1 MLRIMCVYID
11 IYIYIYI
18 RHRAWRAGVPVLLRC
33 SGFEGPGGLEA
44 PGGPGGPEGPESLG
58 MWGPSPTE
66 MEYIGEPPPNPSGT
80 SRLTLEIT
88 RAHAQVGGK
97 KTRKTH

>member
-1 MLRIMCVYID
+1 MLC
-11 IYIYIYI
+11 I
-18 RHRAWRAGVPVLLRC
+18 RHRAWRAGVPIAMRG

-66 MEYIGEPPPNPSGT
+66 MEYIGEPPPNPSKS

-97 KTRKTH
+97 TTRKIHYAGFEKSRARMRR